1 MKGTCEQIPFHF
13 FLKFMMLCRA
23 GSHCGANINVA
34 GGDPLQ
40 AENPVNCDVH
50 LTEILFK
57 QRLWEKVCK

>member
-1 MKGTCEQIPFHF
+1 MNQKA
-13 FLKFMMLCRA
+13 LRA